1 MCRNVRKSSYLIPLL
16 VLYLAPVF
24 AAQVPREVTSAEA
37 LKARVVLYYG
47 TLQKG
52 EKTAALDLVAPES
65 KNDFAHMNYDGLVEF
80 RILDVRLLDAGDTA
94 TVRLLRT
101 DNFVGFPQLLDHQT
115 VDTWKRIDGQWYV
128 LLPAP
133 AEKKVLDTPFGKMT
147 FAGQGENKQQAT
159 PPILLGP
166 QNVVTPEQ
174 AKRALQ
180 KALLEANKQKAG
192 DQEKKLE
199 DKKSEDQSVPKPNP
213 QN

>member
-180 KALLEANKQKAG
+180 KAQLEASKQKAG
-192 DQEKKLE
+192 DQEKKPE